1 MLLQYPVFLIRRRET
16 GIYFV
21 LLSLE
26 QCKNNVIFPHK
37 YGIHVQLVSYYNF
50 RHTKILKPPI
60 LF

>member
-16 GIYFV
+16 GIFFV

-37 YGIHVQLVSYYNF
+37 YGIHVQLVSYYSF
-50 RHTKILKPPI
+50 RHT
-60 LF
+60 